1 MSCLTIFNNIKS
13 LLLIRIIILLRL
25 RIIFKYIP
33 STVVTLRQI
42 LVFNM
47 TVLGLVL
54 SGYTAVQYSDKK
66 APQNY
71 AEFRYSQQS
80 FSSTDGEIKYI
91 DKG

>member
-1 MSCLTIFNNIKS
+1 M
-13 LLLIRIIILLRL
+13 
-25 RIIFKYIP
+25 
-33 STVVTLRQI
+33 